1 MKKITYFY
9 ECNKFYPID
18 PSLVMLVLP
27 LRTPKNPCFHPCMK
41 HTCISPPSLLPPFI
55 FLTSEI
61 HLRVIIDHFMKV
73 QILFV
78 AESIYLFCVTI
89 SIQNSLK
96 QEEGSFFIHE
106 KLLGKKRG
114 AFVKCRGCPLCEADV
129 LTVCPG

>member
-1 MKKITYFY
+1 
-9 ECNKFYPID
+9 
-18 PSLVMLVLP
+18 MLVLP

-41 HTCISPPSLLPPFI
+41 HTCISPPSLLHPFI

-61 HLRVIIDHFMKV
+61 HLRVIIDHFTKV

-78 AESIYLFCVTI
+78 AESISLFCVTS

-106 KLLGKKRG
+106 ELLRKKKG
-114 AFVKCRGCPLCEADV
+114 GGGLCKMLRLSSLWGRCSNRV
-129 LTVCPG
+129 PRLK